1 MHSDSQRWLNY
12 LFGLERKGIKL
23 GLEPTKELLKRC
35 GNPHVF
41 FPIAQIAGTNG
52 KGSTAAITAHILQ
65 RHGKKVGL
73 FTSPHLCRFN
83 ERIRFNGVPV
93 EDSYVVQ
100 WIKEYHEHLDNIPT
114 TFFEANTAM
123 ALCYFQHRRADIAIL
138 ETGLGGRL
146 DATTAT
152 EPTWSA
158 LTPIDVDHTDLLGDS
173 VESIT
178 REKAGIMKPG
188 VPCLSAPQPT
198 NIRKVIEDEAE
209 RMGTPLTFIVESSHV
224 PIPPNLPGDHQHL
237 NATLAWNLA
246 EVILGEDFDPGMAR
260 KGIETAYWP
269 GRYQRLCNQPRVV
282 YDVAHNPHGMKA
294 VLATISKE
302 RRSNRKWLVLAL
314 QQGKNADALFE
325 MLIPEFDAIVLTQS
339 GIRDYIPAQDMP
351 QHAGSPHPHIRMIPD
366 AIQAIRETMER
377 AEKHDFIAI
386 LGTHYLGPAI
396 SELFKISFDN
406 LILKDSISGQEF

>member
-1 MHSDSQRWLNY
+1 M
-12 LFGLERKGIKL
+12 
-23 GLEPTKELLKRC
+23 
-35 GNPHVF
+35 
-41 FPIAQIAGTNG
+41 
-52 KGSTAAITAHILQ
+52 
-65 RHGKKVGL
+65 
-73 FTSPHLCRFN
+73 
-83 ERIRFNGVPV
+83 
-93 EDSYVVQ
+93 
-100 WIKEYHEHLDNIPT
+100 
-114 TFFEANTAM
+114 
-123 ALCYFQHRRADIAIL
+123 
-138 ETGLGGRL
+138 
-146 DATTAT
+146 
-152 EPTWSA
+152 
-158 LTPIDVDHTDLLGDS
+158 DLLGDN

-178 REKAGIMKPG
+178 REKAGILKPG

-209 RMGTPLTFIVESSHV
+209 RIGTPLTCIVESSHV
-224 PIPPNLPGDHQHL
+224 PIPLNLPGDHQHL

-269 GRYQRLCNQPRVV
+269 GRYQRLSNQPRVV

-302 RRSNRKWLVLAL
+302 RHSNRKWLILAL
-314 QQGKNADALFE
+314 QQGKNANALLE

-351 QHAGSPHPHIRMIPD
+351 QLAESLHPHIRIIPD
-366 AIQAIRETMER
+366 AMQAIRETMER

-396 SELFKISFDN
+396 SEVFKISFDN
-406 LILKDSISGQEF
+406 LILNDSISGQEF